1 MAGIRAERGD
11 TPLVRDITR
20 RESGQTSARSF
31 MAREHGKP
39 SHGGKQ
45 MTADAPTASAARAD
59 AGAPAR
65 SEVDWQKIHEE
76 VRRLQVRIAKAT
88 QEGRWGKVRVLQ
100 RLLTH
105 SHSGRMLAVKR
116 VTENRGKNTP
126 GVDGEI
132 WKTPAAKSR
141 GVESLR
147 RHGYQ
152 PSPLRRVYIPK
163 SNGKKRPLGI
173 PTMKDRAMQAL
184 WKLALEPVA
193 ETTADPNSY
202 GFRPERST
210 ADAIEQCFTILARS
224 DAVEWILEGDIRGCF
239 DNISHEWLLENIPMD
254 RAILQK
260 WLKAGFIDENTFYA
274 TEDGTPQGGIISPVL
289 ANMALDRLEKTLHA
303 RFGGSKRSQ
312 YKVHVVRYADDFIV
326 TGTSKEILETE
337 VQPVVEQFMSTRG
350 LELSQEKTR
359 ITHIEK
365 GFDFLGQNVRKYN
378 GKLLIKPS
386 KKNVKAFLGK
396 VRKVVKANKTALQRN
411 LILLLNPIIRGWA
424 QYHRHAVASKTF
436 AMVDHRI
443 WRALW
448 LWSKRRHP
456 NKSAQWIT
464 AKYFRTRGSRKW
476 VFGAKERLPDGR
488 HRWVDLYLAVS
499 VSIRRHR
506 NIKGQANPFDLVW
519 DDYFAQRERVKVE
532 GPGTDRRKVVNL
544 STVTKGMVSCAR
556 ADAVRA

>member
-1 MAGIRAERGD
+1 
-11 TPLVRDITR
+11 
-20 RESGQTSARSF
+20 
-31 MAREHGKP
+31 
-39 SHGGKQ
+39 
-45 MTADAPTASAARAD
+45 MTADAPTALAARTD
-59 AGAPAR
+59 AGAPSHADM
-65 SEVDWQKIHEE
+65 DWEKVHDE

-88 QEGRWGKVRVLQ
+88 QEGRWGKVRALQ

-105 SHSGRMLAVKR
+105 SRNGKLLAVKR

-132 WKTPAAKSR
+132 WSTPAAKSH

-210 ADAIEQCFTILARS
+210 ADAIGQCFIVLSQPHA
-224 DAVEWILEGDIRGCF
+224 AEWVLEGDIRGCF
-239 DNISHEWLLENIPMD
+239 DNISHQWLLENIPMD
-254 RAILQK
+254 REILRK

-289 ANMALDRLEKTLHA
+289 ANMALDGLEETLHA
-303 RFGGSKRSQ
+303 RFGRRGSKRSR

-326 TGTSKEILETE
+326 TGVSKEILETE
-337 VQPVVEQFMSTRG
+337 VRPVVKQFMSTRD

-359 ITHIEK
+359 ITHIEE
-365 GFDFLGQNVRKYN
+365 GFDFLGQNVRKYS
-378 GKLLIKPS
+378 GTLLIKPS

-396 VRKVVKANKTALQRN
+396 IRRVVKENKTALQRN

-424 QYHRHAVASKTF
+424 QYHRHVVASRTF
-436 AMVDHRI
+436 ATVDHRI
-443 WRALW
+443 WRTLW
-448 LWSKRRHP
+448 YWSKRRHP
-456 NKSAQWIT
+456 NKSARWIME
-464 AKYFRTRGSRKW
+464 KYFRTRESRKW
-476 VFGAKERLPDGR
+476 VFGVKERLPDDT
-488 HRWVDLYLAVS
+488 HRWVDLYLAAD
-499 VSIRRHR
+499 VSIRRHPK
-506 NIKGQANPFDLVW
+506 IKGNANPFDPAW
-519 DDYFAQRERVKVE
+519 DDYFEWRKRHKVE
-532 GPGTDRRKVVNL
+532 ASRTDRRSNQ
-544 STVTKGMVSCAR
+544 SATVTGGTISASGRLRRGEPSRFAR
-556 ADAVRA
+556 WSAGSREGP